1 MFTKILCPLDL
12 SDFSKRA
19 FEHGLVLARW
29 YDAEV
34 VALHVFS
41 SWVPPG
47 DLSTYPAWMRQVPQA
62 RVQIDAELRDQLQPA
77 VDAGIEA
84 PLVTRQG
91 EPSAE
96 ILACARSMNADLI
109 VLSTHGRSGFDRLAL
124 GSVTEK
130 VLRKA
135 SCPVLVVPV
144 EREDKEREPE
154 RKAPF
159 AGYRRIVCAEDF
171 SDQSIRAL
179 DFAVSLAEHGRAAL
193 TLVHVVEVADDPDVQ
208 VGGTSPLATL
218 RRERVERA
226 AASLRR
232 LAAERTASGAKLEEV
247 VRLGTAHREIL
258 AVAEETGADLVVMGV
273 RGRGAIDMTLF
284 GSTTNQVVRRARCD
298 VLTVRNS

>member
-1 MFTKILCPLDL
+1 MFSKILCPLDL

-47 DLSTYPAWMRQVPQA
+47 DLSTYPAWMRHVPQA
-62 RVQIDAELRDQLQPA
+62 REQIDAELREQLRPA
-77 VDAGIEA
+77 IDAGIEA

-91 EPSAE
+91 DPSAE
-96 ILACARSMNADLI
+96 ILACARSMKADLI

-144 EREDKEREPE
+144 KREDASQEPQP
-154 RKAPF
+154 RAPF
-159 AGYRRIVCAEDF
+159 AGYRRIACAVDF
-171 SDQSIRAL
+171 SEQSIRAL
-179 DFAVSLAEHGRAAL
+179 DFAVSLAEHGRAKL
-193 TLVHVVEVADDPDVQ
+193 TLVHVVEVADDPQVQ
-208 VGGTSPLATL
+208 VDGTSPLAKL

-226 AASLRR
+226 AVSLRS
-232 LAAERTASGAKLEEV
+232 LAAERPASGVELGEI

-258 AVAEETGADLVVMGV
+258 AVADETGADIVVMGV

-298 VLTVRNS
+298 VLTVRDS